1 MVSQAAIKGF
11 WIMVVS
17 SSTALIYGRAVQGGN
32 QNYGIRDCPHP
43 VRCPHPDGPD
53 PIRYGPGSN
62 GVEMVKFPQE
72 RRFPFGTHIAP

>member
-32 QNYGIRDCPHP
+32 QN
-43 VRCPHPDGPD
+43 
-53 PIRYGPGSN
+53 
-62 GVEMVKFPQE
+62 
-72 RRFPFGTHIAP
+72 